1 METKLTGQQIREKFA
16 EYFKKI
22 GHEKVNSSS
31 LIPHNDKT
39 LLFCN
44 AGMNQFKD
52 FFTGKATPSNP
63 RAVSIQ

>member
-1 METKLTGQQIREKFA
+1 MNTVLTGHEIREKFA
-16 EYFKKI
+16 HFFKTSN
-22 GHEKVNSSS
+22 HEKVASSS

-52 FFTGKATPSNP
+52 YFTGDRKS
-63 RAVSIQ
+63 VV